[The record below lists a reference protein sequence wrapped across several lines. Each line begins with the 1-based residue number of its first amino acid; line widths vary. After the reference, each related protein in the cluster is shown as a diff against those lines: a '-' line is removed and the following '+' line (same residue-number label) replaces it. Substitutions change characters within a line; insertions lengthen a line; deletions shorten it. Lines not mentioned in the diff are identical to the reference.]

1 MNNSPQQAL
10 EEILELCY
18 EEQHEKLTEELS
30 FIHNNIKDNQKDSYY
45 INLIKEVMEMIY
57 ICAEDF
63 DLETYLEIEKIFVEV
78 SEF

>member
-1 MNNSPQQAL
+1 MNSPQDAL
-10 EEILELCY
+10 YKILELCY
-18 EEQHEKLTEELS
+18 EEEYEQLTKELS
-30 FIHNNIKDNQKDSYY
+30 FIENSIKDNQKDYYY

-63 DLETYLEIEKIFVEV
+63 DPEIYLEIEKIFTEV